1 MNTNLSS
8 TPLQPAPL
16 FILDELA
23 ECKNTDSTQESA
35 LVLVKESTLLRRK
48 MDKYSH
54 LLKSM
59 RHALRWSQLKRQFTK
74 ESLYYLTKRHWQK
87 VSVTSFG
94 LLLLSNLHLSPQTS
108 VAEASL
114 FPYGQYSK
122 PALLSQI
129 DDTQQSEFMQQN
141 YIERFAKVAQSEMEK
156 YNIPASVILAMAILQ
171 SNYGQSN
178 LAVKGNNHFNIPC
191 QENHLAEGLDGAFKV
206 EGTCFV
212 HYSNAWT
219 SFRANSL
226 WMSNNFDYLIKTKIT
241 DCKRWVENMEATHT
255 EGASELSAIISKYNL
270 TKFDSPKKNV

>member
-74 ESLYYLTKRHWQK
+74 ESLYYLTKKHWQK
-87 VSVTSFG
+87 VSAASLG
-94 LLLLSNLHLSPQTS
+94 LLVISNLHLSPQTS

-114 FPYGQYSK
+114 FPYGQSSPSSIQTTK
-122 PALLSQI
+122 I
-129 DDTQQSEFMQQN
+129 QQSEFLQQN
-141 YIERFAKVAQSEMEK
+141 YIERFAKVAQAEMDK

-178 LAVKGNNHFNIPC
+178 LALKGNNHFNIPC
-191 QENHLAEGLDGAFKV
+191 QENHLSEGLDGAFKL

-212 HYSNAWT
+212 HYTNAWT

-226 WMSNNFDYLIKTKIT
+226 WMRNNFDYLIKTKVT

-255 EGASELSAIISKYNL
+255 EGASELSAIINKYNL
-270 TKFDSPKKNV
+270 TQFDTPKKNV